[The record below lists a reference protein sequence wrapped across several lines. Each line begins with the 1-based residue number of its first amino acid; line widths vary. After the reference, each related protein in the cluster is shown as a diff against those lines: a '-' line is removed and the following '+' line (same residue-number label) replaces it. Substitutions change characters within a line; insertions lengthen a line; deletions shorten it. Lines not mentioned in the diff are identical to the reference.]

1 MHMLTRNFV
10 AISAVALAACVAL
23 CGETPGGQ
31 GFQSPTD
38 AAKALVNAS
47 RNNDSAGVLKV
58 LGPAASGVVITNDPV
73 EDENAR
79 KDFVEKANEK
89 IQVLSDP
96 DQLSRKILQVG
107 FSNWPLPI
115 PLVKTNG
122 KWYFDVEQGAREILL
137 RRIGDNE
144 LTAMNVCQGFVEAE
158 LTYAELQAAK
168 TGKSQYAQNFISS
181 PGTHDG
187 LYWKSDNPD
196 DESPIGDLIAQA
208 LAEGYTDKSMP
219 YHGYHFKVLTGQ
231 GQHAPGGA
239 MSYLDNGVMTKGFA
253 VIAWPS
259 EYKVTGVMTFQV
271 DRTGILYQKDLGDK
285 TADVTGGITDY
296 DPDHTWT
303 PAPSSDGL

>member
-1 MHMLTRNFV
+1 MLMRSFV
-10 AISAVALAACVAL
+10 AMSAFAVAAGVVLS
-23 CGETPGGQ
+23 GQTPGGE
-31 GFQSPTD
+31 GFPSTQA
-38 AAKALVNAS
+38 AAKALVTAS
-47 RNNDSAGVLKV
+47 RNNDAAGVLKI
-58 LGPAASGVVITNDPV
+58 LGPSASGVVITNDPV

-79 KDFVEKANEK
+79 KDFVDKADEKM
-89 IQVLSDP
+89 QVLSDP
-96 DQLSRKILQVG
+96 DQPSRKILQVG

-115 PLVKTNG
+115 PLVKSNS

-158 LTYAELQAAK
+158 FTYAELQAAK
-168 TGKSQYAQNFISS
+168 AGPLQYAQKFISS

-231 GQHAPGGA
+231 GPNAPGGA
-239 MSYLDNGVMTKGFA
+239 MSYVENGVMTKGFA

-285 TADVTGGITDY
+285 TADVARAITDF
-296 DPDHTWT
+296 DPDKTWT
-303 PAPSSDGL
+303 PAPSSAGL

>member
-1 MHMLTRNFV
+1 M
-10 AISAVALAACVAL
+10 SALALATCVVL
-23 CGETPGGQ
+23 CAQTPGGEAFPSPQ
-31 GFQSPTD
+31 G

-47 RNNDSAGVLKV
+47 RNNDAAGVLKI
-58 LGPAASGVVITNDPV
+58 LGPSASGVVITNDPV
-73 EDENAR
+73 EDENSR

-89 IQVLSDP
+89 MQVLSDP
-96 DQLSRKILQVG
+96 DQPFRKIVQVG

-115 PLVKTNG
+115 PLVKSNG

-158 LTYAELQAAK
+158 FTYAEEDPNK
-168 TGKSQYAQNFISS
+168 TGHPRYAQKFISS

-196 DESPIGDLIAQA
+196 EESPIGDLIAQA
-208 LAEGYTDKSMP
+208 LAEGYTDTSMP

-231 GQHAPGGA
+231 GPHAPGGA
-239 MSYLDNGVMTKGFA
+239 KSYLEEGAMTKGFA
-253 VIAWPS
+253 VLAWPS

-271 DRTGILYQKDLGDK
+271 DRTGILFQKDLGDK
-285 TADVTGGITDY
+285 TANIAAAITDY
-296 DPDHTWT
+296 DPDQTWT
-303 PAPSSDGL
+303 PAPSSDRL

>member
-1 MHMLTRNFV
+1 MLKRSFV
-10 AISAVALAACVAL
+10 AISVFAVAAWVVLSAQTPD
-23 CGETPGGQ
+23 GE
-31 GFQSPTD
+31 GFPSPQA

-47 RNNDSAGVLKV
+47 RNNDAAGVLKI
-58 LGPAASGVVITNDPV
+58 LGPSASGVVITNDPV

-79 KDFVEKANEK
+79 KDFVQKADEKM
-89 IQVLSDP
+89 QVLSAP
-96 DQLSRKILQVG
+96 DQPSRKTLQVG

-115 PLVKTNG
+115 PLVKSNG
-122 KWYFDVEQGAREILL
+122 KWYFDVEQGAQEILL

-144 LTAMNVCQGFVEAE
+144 LPAMNVCQGFVEAE
-158 LTYAELQAAK
+158 FTYAELQAAK
-168 TGKSQYAQNFISS
+168 AGSPQYAQKFISS

-187 LYWKSDNPD
+187 LYWKSDNPDD

-231 GQHAPGGA
+231 GSHAPGGA
-239 MSYLDNGVMTKGFA
+239 ISYLENGVMTKGFA

-285 TADVTGGITDY
+285 TADVAGAITDF
-296 DPDHTWT
+296 DPDKAWT